1 MLTARSCNRRSG
13 RQTEALYVEEGQ
25 FNPHLAR
32 SQKKKQKRAAK
43 QAKQPETGD
52 DSAYDFSVLEEDGED
67 ADDMAVTDKA

>member
-1 MLTARSCNRRSG
+1 MSASLADSSHLECRTG

-43 QAKQPETGD
+43 QAKQLQTGD
-52 DSAYDFSVLEEDGED
+52 DSAYDFSVLEEEGGED
-67 ADDMAVTDKA
+67 VVDMA